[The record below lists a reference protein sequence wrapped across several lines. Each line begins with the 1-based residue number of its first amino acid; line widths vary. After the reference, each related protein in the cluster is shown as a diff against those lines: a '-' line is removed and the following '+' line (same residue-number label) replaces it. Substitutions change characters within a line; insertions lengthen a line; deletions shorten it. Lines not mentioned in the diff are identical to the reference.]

1 MPAVGTNSYRFLVH
15 DSPSFVTL
23 VYVRSRNHLR
33 SLRKGNLRRI
43 CRARSRAISIR
54 SSRRIRTGLRKS
66 QMRQSQA
73 NQVFRLPLER
83 EPKVGFVSCSLW
95 LFEAL
100 SETLPVSESLIGIW
114 QRFGTNGP
122 FGVGPDPT
130 LLSPGA
136 ILKIILSRRT
146 FIWFCL
152 NGGSDRELTQLG
164 RLPGQPNGI
173 TVWLS
178 QRVQTEGKPP
188 PCFTSAA
195 ATALDRGC
203 RGNRQ

>member
-1 MPAVGTNSYRFLVH
+1 
-15 DSPSFVTL
+15 
-23 VYVRSRNHLR
+23 
-33 SLRKGNLRRI
+33 
-43 CRARSRAISIR
+43 
-54 SSRRIRTGLRKS
+54 
-66 QMRQSQA
+66 MRQSQA

-178 QRVQTEGKPP
+178 QQVQTEGKSHPVFHIRCCHCTGSRLP
-188 PCFTSAA
+188 WKQAMTVSASSGSITNMRA
-195 ATALDRGC
+195 
-203 RGNRQ
+203 